1 MLIGICGSICA
12 GKHTTAEYLVQQSG
26 FLRLH
31 LPTPTQL
38 QPLQSSS
45 DGTTPSRIS
54 RSNLQSSPSP
64 PTIDHLRLLPSVTDQ
79 VGTRGLS
86 FPDVESLLDFVT
98 KRWRE
103 HWVLTDIYD
112 EETLELLLRRPFFML
127 INVDAPVGVR
137 YKRFSDRCTKRNL
150 PPMPLADFIHYNDLQ
165 LYGTRDSRG
174 HTDADADTDR
184 GTDPSCRPRS
194 ALAPLLAHAH
204 LSILNTHTTQPA
216 YHAFLATLDLSS
228 PTRLRPTWD
237 AYFMTLASLA
247 SRRSNCMKRRVG
259 CVLVHHA
266 RIISTGYNGTPRGL
280 ANCNEGGCPRCNGA
294 SGGGVA
300 LATCLCLH
308 AEENALLEAGRERIR
323 DGAVLYCD
331 TCPCLTCSV
340 KIAQVGVKE
349 VVYSQSYNMDDASRR
364 VLGEAGVTL
373 RQFVPT
379 RSGFVGFD
387 VPESGA
393 DWRVDDGKEG
403 QLVVLNG
410 KK

>member
-1 MLIGICGSICA
+1 
-12 GKHTTAEYLVQQSG
+12 
-26 FLRLH
+26 
-31 LPTPTQL
+31 
-38 QPLQSSS
+38 
-45 DGTTPSRIS
+45 
-54 RSNLQSSPSP
+54 
-64 PTIDHLRLLPSVTDQ
+64 
-79 VGTRGLS
+79 
-86 FPDVESLLDFVT
+86 
-98 KRWRE
+98 
-103 HWVLTDIYD
+103 
-112 EETLELLLRRPFFML
+112 
-127 INVDAPVGVR
+127 
-137 YKRFSDRCTKRNL
+137 
-150 PPMPLADFIHYNDLQ
+150 MPLADFIHYNDLQ
-165 LYGTRDSRG
+165 LYGTRDSRR
-174 HTDADADTDR
+174 HTDADGDADTDR
-184 GTDPSCRPRS
+184 DTDRATDPSRRRPRS

-280 ANCNEGGCPRCNGA
+280 VNCNEGGCPRCNNGG
-294 SGGGVA
+294 SGGGGVA

-387 VPESGA
+387 VPESAA
-393 DWRVDDGKEG
+393 DWHVDDGKEG

>member
-1 MLIGICGSICA
+1 
-12 GKHTTAEYLVQQSG
+12 
-26 FLRLH
+26 
-31 LPTPTQL
+31 
-38 QPLQSSS
+38 
-45 DGTTPSRIS
+45 
-54 RSNLQSSPSP
+54 
-64 PTIDHLRLLPSVTDQ
+64 
-79 VGTRGLS
+79 
-86 FPDVESLLDFVT
+86 
-98 KRWRE
+98 
-103 HWVLTDIYD
+103 
-112 EETLELLLRRPFFML
+112 
-127 INVDAPVGVR
+127 
-137 YKRFSDRCTKRNL
+137 
-150 PPMPLADFIHYNDLQ
+150 MPLADFIHYNDLQ
-165 LYGTRDSRG
+165 LYGSRG
-174 HTDADADTDR
+174 DPQLDE
-184 GTDPSCRPRS
+184 GTNSRPSRS

-204 LSILNTHTTQPA
+204 LSILNTHGTPSA
-216 YHAFLATLDLSS
+216 YHAFLGTLDLSS

-280 ANCNEGGCPRCNGA
+280 ANCNEGGCPRCNAA
-294 SGGGVA
+294 SAGGVA

-349 VVYSQSYNMDDASRR
+349 VVYSQSYNMDEASRR
-364 VLGEAGVTL
+364 VLGEAGVNL

-387 VPESGA
+387 VLEEAGHLDVA
-393 DWRVDDGKEG
+393 DGRQG

-410 KK
+410 TK